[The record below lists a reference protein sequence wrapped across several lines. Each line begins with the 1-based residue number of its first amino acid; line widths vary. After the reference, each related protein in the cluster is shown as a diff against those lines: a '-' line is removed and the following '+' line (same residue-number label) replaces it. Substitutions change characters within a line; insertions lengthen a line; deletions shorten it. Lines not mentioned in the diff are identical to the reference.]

1 MWDIIEE
8 RKKKEFESFEDI
20 SERVPALSDPVAMIV
35 NRVKQELDTTT
46 VKKGKQKYY
55 LFTPIPRSPQNRNKR

>member
-1 MWDIIEE
+1 MWEIIEE

-20 SERVPALSDPVAMIV
+20 SERVPAISDPVGMIV

-55 LFTPIPRSPQNRNKR
+55 LFTPIPRNAQNRNKR